1 MRSYHYN
8 LLSPDMLRS
17 ITWVAVCVLGL
28 AVGIGFLIR

>member
-17 ITWVAVCVLGL
+17 ITWVALCALGL
-28 AVGIGFLIR
+28 AVGIALFVR